1 MIQVALVSDA
11 GECTDL
17 SLTVSHN
24 ILWCYVVG
32 PTINSTMAKP
42 IKETPILHGKD
53 AKRFEKIIKDN
64 QNKKVSADEYN
75 HAIENYRKLIKS
87 ACLD

>member
-1 MIQVALVSDA
+1 
-11 GECTDL
+11 
-17 SLTVSHN
+17 
-24 ILWCYVVG
+24 
-32 PTINSTMAKP
+32 MAKP